1 MNPFKKKTK
10 SETAAAKIEE
20 EEIKVEK
27 AEIKEKENQEENLDG
42 LFDEPMDVE
51 EGIYERWKEKVEGDF
66 VVAFSRGQR
75 RDGKAETGSQ
85 TTGTAAK
92 TGGENRSEAGI
103 R

>member
-27 AEIKEKENQEENLDG
+27 AEIKEEENQEENLDG

-51 EGIYERWKEKVEGDF
+51 EGISER
-66 VVAFSRGQR
+66 
-75 RDGKAETGSQ
+75 
-85 TTGTAAK
+85 
-92 TGGENRSEAGI
+92 
-103 R
+103 